1 MSADALTRPIDMST
15 SLPPGRF
22 EFSHAAA
29 AEADRVLASGT
40 DAVWRELLMEQ
51 ENEASVLIA
60 RRIIA
65 AFLAAAPLPA
75 ARDTTAEDIAGEVAT
90 ARIRLRPLID
100 TLRACDAE
108 TRRIVLRQRAPI
120 ALLDGCWNDTVSQPA
135 TQPSALVNQLVA
147 HSFFRHGAGEPGNAI
162 GQLRRRA
169 LAAAGVFLPEVTARE
184 FLSVTQARP
193 LTVHSASFYLA
204 LSRLPAN
211 FLPEIIAVHYT
222 FGMMG
227 VDDRLLD
234 VGSGPRP
241 NLDRIIADFLG
252 YARMSGT
259 AATDV
264 PRLLRAIRLVIRLET
279 EHVGALVDL
288 AQWHGRLSLDERVG
302 QIITRHAR
310 YAGSQHG
317 GVRIGGRKL
326 SDTLAD
332 PELDV
337 ARFVSQLR
345 GSRQLRP
352 GPAGGNRLL
361 DSIKFGGPM
370 FGIFDDAE
378 AEVLTAWSKAVAVG
392 EPAGPAA
399 GACTAGD
406 DAARNW
412 DTAIAA
418 YRPADVELVTVDPRD
433 AARWKP
439 RELFHRLVNIE
450 KYPGTITRAR
460 DYTDQVL
467 ERAELLFTGG
477 SSGRFTD
484 ASWFEYSAGALLE
497 RVEDIYWAK
506 LVGPYRPLDEIPDR
520 DAVIENQKR
529 YALAALV
536 DGAWIHRIGN
546 VGRVDRPGVAAVHAI
561 HADEMG
567 RGDLA
572 KNHIT
577 LINRVL
583 ASMSIE
589 LPHIRERA
597 FIEER
602 VLPELPYAFAN
613 HQLSLGLFPDSR
625 YPEILGFTLGI
636 ELFGLGEVR
645 LHEIQKLRH
654 HGLDTCYEEAH
665 LTIDN
670 VSAGHA
676 RQAVDIINGYLD
688 SVARNAGSA
697 AVAGEW
703 RRVWRGYASFA
714 LFVEA
719 DLMRKLMVRNAN

>member
-1 MSADALTRPIDMST
+1 MST
-15 SLPPGRF
+15 SLPPRRF
-22 EFSHAAA
+22 EFGHAAA
-29 AEADRVLASGT
+29 AEADRVLGSGAE
-40 DAVWRELLMEQ
+40 AVWRELLMEQ

-60 RRIIA
+60 RRIIG
-65 AFLAAAPLPA
+65 AFLEAIPQPA
-75 ARDTTAEDIAGEVAT
+75 ARDITAEDIAGEVAT

-120 ALLDGCWNDTVSQPA
+120 ALLDGCWNDMVSQPA
-135 TQPSALVNQLVA
+135 TQPSAIVNQLVA
-147 HSFFRHGAGEPGNAI
+147 HSFFLHGAGEPGNGV

-169 LAAAGVFLPEVTARE
+169 MAAEGVFLPELTARE
-184 FLSVTQARP
+184 FLNATQARP

-211 FLPEIIAVHYT
+211 FLPEIVAVHYT
-222 FGMMG
+222 FGMMA

-234 VGSGPRP
+234 AGNGPRP
-241 NLDRIIADFLG
+241 GVDRIISEFLG
-252 YARMSGT
+252 YTRVSGAG
-259 AATDV
+259 AADQR
-264 PRLLRAIRLVIRLET
+264 RLLRAIRLVIRLET
-279 EHVGALVDL
+279 EHVGSLVDL
-288 AQWHGRLSLDERVG
+288 AEWHGRLSLDERVG
-302 QIITRHAR
+302 QIIVRHAR
-310 YAGSQHG
+310 YAGNQHG
-317 GVRIGGRKL
+317 GVRIGGRRL

-337 ARFVSQLR
+337 AQFVSELR

-378 AEVLTAWSKAVAVG
+378 AEVLTAWSEAVATG

-399 GACTAGD
+399 GAGTAGNVESRYW
-406 DAARNW
+406 DA
-412 DTAIAA
+412 AIAA
-418 YRPADVELVTVDPRD
+418 FHPADVELVTVDPRD
-433 AARWKP
+433 SARWRP

-450 KYPGTITRAR
+450 NYPGTITRAR

-467 ERAELLFTGG
+467 ERAELLFADGAG
-477 SSGRFTD
+477 GRFTD
-484 ASWFEYSAGALLE
+484 ASWFEYSAGALLD
-497 RVEDIYWAK
+497 RVEDIYRTK
-506 LVGPYRPLDEIPDR
+506 LVGPYRPLDEVPDR

-529 YALAALV
+529 YALVALV
-536 DGAWIHRIGN
+536 DGGWIHRIGN
-546 VGRVDRPGVAAVHAI
+546 AGRLDRPGVAAVHAI

-583 ASMSIE
+583 ASMAIE
-589 LPHIRERA
+589 LPHIRERE
-597 FIEER
+597 FIDER

-654 HGLDTCYEEAH
+654 HGLDACYEEAH

-676 RQAVDIINGYLD
+676 RQAADIINTYLD
-688 SVARNAGSA
+688 SVERNAGSA
-697 AVAGEW
+697 ALVGEW

-719 DLMRKLMVRNAN
+719 DLLRKLMVRNAN

>member
-1 MSADALTRPIDMST
+1 MSSDALTRPLDTST
-15 SLPPGRF
+15 SLPPRRF

-29 AEADRVLASGT
+29 AAADRVLASGA
-40 DAVWRELLMEQ
+40 DAVWHQLLMEQ
-51 ENEASVLIA
+51 ENEASVVLA
-60 RRIIA
+60 RRIIG
-65 AFLAAAPLPA
+65 AFLDAIPEPA
-75 ARDTTAEDIAGEVAT
+75 GRDLTAEDIADEVA
-90 ARIRLRPLID
+90 AAGIRLRPLID
-100 TLRACDAE
+100 TLFSRDAA

-120 ALLDGCWNDTVSQPA
+120 ALLDGCWNDIVSQPA
-135 TQPSALVNQLVA
+135 TQPSGIVNQLVA
-147 HSFFRHGAGEPGNAI
+147 HSFLLHGAGEPGQAV

-169 LAAAGVFLPEVTARE
+169 MAAEGVFLPELTARE
-184 FLSVTQARP
+184 FLSATQARP
-193 LTVHSASFYLA
+193 LTAHSASFYLA

-211 FLPEIIAVHYT
+211 FLPEIVAVHYA
-222 FGMMG
+222 FDMMA
-227 VDDRLLD
+227 VDDHLL
-234 VGSGPRP
+234 GMGCRQLPR
-241 NLDRIIADFLG
+241 LDRIIPDFLG
-252 YARMSGT
+252 YARISGT

-279 EHVGALVDL
+279 EHIGSLVDL
-288 AQWHGRLSLDERVG
+288 AHWHDRLSLDERVG
-302 QIITRHAR
+302 RIIARHAR
-310 YAGSQHG
+310 YAGTQHG

-326 SDTLAD
+326 SDALAD
-332 PELDV
+332 PDLDV
-337 ARFVSQLR
+337 AQFVSELR
-345 GSRQLRP
+345 GSRQLRTGP
-352 GPAGGNRLL
+352 GGGNRLL
-361 DSIKFGGPM
+361 DAIKFGGPM

-378 AEVLTAWSKAVAVG
+378 AEVLTAWSEAVAAG

-406 DAARNW
+406 DEARNW
-412 DTAIAA
+412 DAAIAA
-418 YRPADVELVTVDPRD
+418 FHPADVDLVTVDPRD
-433 AARWKP
+433 AARWQP

-450 KYPGTITRAR
+450 NYPGTITRAR
-460 DYTDQVL
+460 NYADQVL
-467 ERAELLFTGG
+467 ERAELLFTEGA
-477 SSGRFTD
+477 SGRYTD
-484 ASWFEYSAGALLE
+484 ASWFDYSAGALLE
-497 RVEDIYWAK
+497 RVENIYWRK
-506 LVGPYRPLDEIPDR
+506 LIGPYRPLDEIPDR

-536 DGAWIHRIGN
+536 DGAWLHRIGN
-546 VGRVDRPGVAAVHAI
+546 AGRLDRPGVAALHAI

-589 LPHIRERA
+589 LPHIRERE
-597 FIEER
+597 FINER
-602 VLPELPYAFAN
+602 VLPDLPYAFAN
-613 HQLSLGLFPDSR
+613 HQLSLGLFPDCR

-676 RQAVDIINGYLD
+676 RQAADIINSYVD
-688 SVARNAGSA
+688 SVGRNAGSA

-719 DLMRKLMVRNAN
+719 DLVRKLMVRNAN